1 MIYTN
6 LDKYDFRLA
15 FLNSETY
22 KNQFSL
28 IALDELFDFYDNYEQ
43 SIPLDVVA
51 ICCEWTEYESI
62 EQFNSDY
69 SKECKTWDEV
79 SEFTLAL
86 QLWGTDGA
94 LVLNY

>member
-28 IALDELFDFYDNYEQ
+28 DALDELFEFYDSQEE
-43 SIPLDVVA
+43 SINLDIVA
-51 ICCEWTEYESI
+51 ISCDWIEYENISDY
-62 EQFNSDY
+62 NSDY
-69 SKECKTWDEV
+69 SQSFECWDDVAEKTLV
-79 SEFTLAL
+79 L
-86 QLWGTDGA
+86 QLYGSDAA
-94 LVLNY
+94 LVLAY